1 MKYDEF
7 VASKIKSGEVL
18 LSGMS
23 PGGMD
28 MLHMA
33 VGLSGEA
40 GELLEAYHLFDSGII
55 TELFENVKEEMGDL
69 EFYSAGLVM
78 LLPERFFSGETLAVY
93 PEWYITWGHQQNK
106 ATIAKSMFELMRD
119 SAIAIAISASRILDL
134 VKKQVV
140 YNKATTDAEIVSEL
154 QVLHD
159 GLRVIRMVMGAS
171 RESILQG
178 NMDKLNKR
186 YPAGYSDKAA
196 QERVDKLTEAEAKAE
211 AQTKVEIKTANRTIQ
226 PKDLL
231 K

>member
-1 MKYDEF
+1 
-7 VASKIKSGEVL
+7 
-18 LSGMS
+18 
-23 PGGMD
+23 
-28 MLHMA
+28 
-33 VGLSGEA
+33 
-40 GELLEAYHLFDSGII
+40 
-55 TELFENVKEEMGDL
+55 
-69 EFYSAGLVM
+69 M

-106 ATIAKSMFELMRD
+106 AASIKSSMFEMMRD

-186 YPAGYSDKAA
+186 YPDWLLGHGGAGTGRQAPA
-196 QERVDKLTEAEAKAE
+196 VG
-211 AQTKVEIKTANRTIQ
+211 NRGGSAG
-226 PKDLL
+226 
-231 K
+231 